1 MRVRRV
7 ANRENASEILS
18 DYIAKIGG
26 RQKLFEKPTKG
37 KKRGRQ
43 RASASPT
50 TATKR
55 SRKSEDHPADRE
67 PPAEVQ
73 NVFKPPA
80 GSWEEE
86 VVDVEMFRGDDG
98 ELRVFLTW
106 RNGSKS
112 QHAAQQAYLRC
123 PQRVSRTRDAPSP
136 QAQTV
141 QLTVFFLSFSDLTLL
156 RIAHQLQVADGMN
169 GRPGGKSY
177 HRIRPVVWRDLGGRL
192 LRCRQEDRMPFVS
205 LLCFA
210 LFLFTVLLNSQSRQ
224 LSQRRCIVGCVPS
237 LLVMYDMQCL
247 WGGCRSSC
255 ARRCPVGK

>member
-1 MRVRRV
+1 M
-7 ANRENASEILS
+7 S

-26 RQKLFEKPTKG
+26 RPKLFEKPTKG

-43 RASASPT
+43 PASASTT

-67 PPAEVQ
+67 SPAEIQ
-73 NVFKPPA
+73 KVFKPPA

-123 PQRVSRTRDAPSP
+123 PQRVSKTHDAPSP
-136 QAQTV
+136 
-141 QLTVFFLSFSDLTLL
+141 
-156 RIAHQLQVADGMN
+156 
-169 GRPGGKSY
+169 
-177 HRIRPVVWRDLGGRL
+177 
-192 LRCRQEDRMPFVS
+192 
-205 LLCFA
+205 
-210 LFLFTVLLNSQSRQ
+210 
-224 LSQRRCIVGCVPS
+224 
-237 LLVMYDMQCL
+237 
-247 WGGCRSSC
+247 
-255 ARRCPVGK
+255 